1 MLRTLEDIFGG
12 LLLTIFALGW
22 LDLGQGSQYTWWG
35 LIHYLGNLLWKVLI
49 KKHAIEFVSQ

>member
-22 LDLGQGSQYTWWG
+22 LDLGQGPQYTWWG
-35 LIHYLGNLLWKVLI
+35 LIHYLGNL
-49 KKHAIEFVSQ
+49 